1 MNVKHVIGLAAIV
14 LGGMTS
20 CSNIL
25 EEEGVANTI
34 TKGETGELRINLVA
48 DGSLNVT
55 TKGTNVSTADI
66 DISQFDVKAI
76 GPSNNVYEGKANTFP
91 RTVPAAT
98 YTVEAKYDQ
107 MNNEVL
113 KWNAASFSG
122 KAESVTVKTA
132 DKGEAIISAS
142 LSNSVITFDN
152 KTTTT
157 NFGTSA
163 TITEVF
169 VYAGNETYSSEDKK
183 FTLYKKEGD
192 NEPEIETQKLFVAA
206 DQNNIYIHIDGFV
219 NDASHTPINHSRL
232 ISGYVENDEVIN
244 NDDQTY
250 PRNEYKVAYQLVT
263 EKGQLALHISLN
275 NQIDSVPLTF
285 NIDPYPTTE

>member
-25 EEEGVANTI
+25 EEDRVANTI

-55 TKGTNVSTADI
+55 TKGTTTISTTGI
-66 DISQFDVKAI
+66 NTNEFDVKATS
-76 GPSNNVYEGKANTFP
+76 SNFVLEGKKVKDFP
-91 RTVPAAT
+91 QTVLAAT
-98 YTVEAKYDQ
+98 YTVEAKFDQ
-107 MNNEVL
+107 MNNAVL

-122 KAESVTVKTA
+122 KAESVEVRNA

-152 KTTTT
+152 ETTTT

-169 VYAGNETYSSEDKK
+169 VYAGNKTYSTEDK

-192 NEPEIETQKLFVAA
+192 NEPVIETKKLFVAA
-206 DQNNIYIHIDGFV
+206 EQPNVYIHIDGFV
-219 NDASHTPINHSRL
+219 NDASHTRINHSRL

-244 NDDQTY
+244 NNDKTY
-250 PRNEYKVAYQLVT
+250 PCNEYKVAYQLVT
-263 EKGQLALHISLN
+263 EKGQLALQISLN
-275 NQIDSVPLTF
+275 ELIDSVPLVF
-285 NIDPYPTTE
+285 GIDPYPTE